1 MENIRDLFLLDPEII
16 FLNHGSFGATPRPVL
31 NAYQNWQRKLEKQP
45 VKFLAVDLFDHLEF
59 ARNSLANYLYTEPEY
74 LAFIPNATF
83 GVNVV
88 ARSLNFKNGDE
99 ILTSNHEYGACENA
113 WQYVCNQTGAI
124 LIRQDIPLPLS
135 EEGEIIDRIFSRVTN
150 HTKLIFISHI
160 TSPTAIRFP
169 IEEICRRA
177 RELGILTFVDG
188 AHAPGQIDV
197 NLNKIQPDFYTGNCH
212 KWMLAPK
219 GAGFLYA
226 NLDVQDFIEP
236 LVVSWGWGGNP
247 DYSSGSRF
255 HDNLQWWG
263 THDPSAFLSV
273 PEAINFQKK
282 YDWNLIR
289 ENCRSMVIETRKKIA
304 SLTGMDQI
312 CPDTRNWINQMFI
325 SRLPTYIQADEL
337 KRYLYKNYSIEVPVI
352 TWNDHK
358 FIRVSIQ
365 GYNTHEDLS
374 TLLVALDEFL

>member
-31 NAYQNWQRKLEKQP
+31 DAYQNWQRKLEKQP

-59 ARNSLANYLYTEPEY
+59 ARNSLAKYLHTEPECLVY
-74 LAFIPNATF
+74 IPNATF

-88 ARSLNFKNGDE
+88 ARSLHFKNGDE
-99 ILTSNHEYGACENA
+99 ILTSNHEYGACEYA
-113 WQYVCNQTGAI
+113 WQYVCHQTGAI
-124 LIRQDIPLPLS
+124 LVPQDIPLPLA
-135 EEGEIIDRIFSRVTN
+135 EEGEVIDRIFSGVTN
-150 HTKLIFISHI
+150 RTKLIFISHI
-160 TSPTAIRFP
+160 TSPTAIRLP

-177 RELGILTFVDG
+177 RELGILTFIDG

-197 NLNKIQPDFYTGNCH
+197 ELNKIQPDFYTGNCH
-212 KWMLAPK
+212 KWMFAPK

-226 NLDVQDFIEP
+226 NLDVQDYIEP

-273 PEAINFQKK
+273 PEAIDFQKK
-282 YDWNLIR
+282 YNWNRIR
-289 ENCRSMVIETRKKIA
+289 ESCRSMVVETRKNIA
-304 SLTGMDQI
+304 SLTRMDQI
-312 CPDTRNWINQMFI
+312 CPDTRSWINQMFI
-325 SRLPTYIQADEL
+325 SPLPTYIEADDL
-337 KRYLYKNYSIEVPVI
+337 KNYLYKNYSIEVPII

-374 TLLVALDEFL
+374 TLLVALEEFL